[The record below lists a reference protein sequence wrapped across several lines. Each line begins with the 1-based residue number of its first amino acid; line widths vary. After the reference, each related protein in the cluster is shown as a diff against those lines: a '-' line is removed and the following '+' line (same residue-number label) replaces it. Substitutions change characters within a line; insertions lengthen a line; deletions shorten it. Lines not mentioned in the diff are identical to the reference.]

1 MWPPSD
7 PRTRDSRLE
16 QVAPLTSDWLFGLPL
31 SGYTPIVW
39 SKRLPDPVESLSVI
53 ARIKEQ
59 IRILVE
65 EQSRALQ
72 LAIYVGMSTSD
83 TKAYDERRERIST
96 LSRELQ
102 RMQAN
107 ESSAAQP

>member
-1 MWPPSD
+1 
-7 PRTRDSRLE
+7 
-16 QVAPLTSDWLFGLPL
+16 
-31 SGYTPIVW
+31 
-39 SKRLPDPVESLSVI
+39 VI

-59 IRILVE
+59 IRILIE

-72 LAIYVGMSTSD
+72 MAIYVGMSSAD

-96 LSRELQ
+96 LSRELK

-107 ESSAAQP
+107 VSPAM